1 MDTYKHKVKY
11 YECDGMAVTH
21 HSNYVR
27 IMEEARIDLLDRLGY
42 GYEKMEKDGILSP
55 VVEVKCQY
63 LHPTKFQD
71 TIETEVTVKSMSQ
84 LKLTFAYTMRV
95 GETVVC
101 KAESTHCFMENN
113 RPINIS
119 QRYPELAVKLSECK

>member
-1 MDTYKHKVKY
+1 
-11 YECDGMAVTH
+11 MAVTH

-27 IMEEARIDLLDRLGY
+27 IMEEARIDLLDQLGY
-42 GYEKMEKDGILSP
+42 GYEKLEADGIVSP

-71 TIETEVTVKSMSQ
+71 VVETAVTVKAMSQ
-84 LKLTFAYTMRV
+84 LKLTFAYTMKV

-101 KAESTHCFMENN
+101 KAESTHCFMENG
-113 RPINIS
+113 RPISIS
-119 QRYPELAVKLSECK
+119 QRYPVLAERLAELK